1 MKKVLISGG
10 SGFIGTNLIEFL
22 DRKNIVQLLSIDK
35 KEPKINRHRSF
46 WKQVDLCDKDTLKK
60 TILDFQPNYVIHLAA
75 RTDLCWEC
83 LICLMY
89 WI

>member
-46 WKQVDLCDKDTLKK
+46 WKQVDL
-60 TILDFQPNYVIHLAA
+60 
-75 RTDLCWEC
+75 
-83 LICLMY
+83 
-89 WI
+89 